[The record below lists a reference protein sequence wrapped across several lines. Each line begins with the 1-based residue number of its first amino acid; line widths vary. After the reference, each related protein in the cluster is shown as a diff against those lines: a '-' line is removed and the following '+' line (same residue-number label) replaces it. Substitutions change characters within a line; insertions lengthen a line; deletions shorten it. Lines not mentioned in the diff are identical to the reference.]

1 MKRIAAARLF
11 AGLMLAALAAL
22 PAPAAA
28 SPDLPDG
35 KWWKRPRIA
44 AAIGLTPEQT
54 REIEGIFSKS
64 RPRLIDLKADLE
76 KKQGELD
83 DAVEEN
89 ADRKAI
95 AARVEDVEDA
105 RAELQKARILMV
117 LDMKQVLRAEQW
129 ERLVRMR
136 QEARRQR
143 MDRRDRFGD
152 GEGRRPF
159 GRNGSPNPDR
169 RSSPRP

>member
-1 MKRIAAARLF
+1 MKKSALGLLF
-11 AGLMLAALAAL
+11 IGFALAV
-22 PAPAAA
+22 PVAA

-44 AAIGLTPEQT
+44 AVVGLTPEQT
-54 REIEGIFSKS
+54 REIEAIFSKA
-64 RPRLIDLKADLE
+64 RPQLIDRKADLE
-76 KKQGELD
+76 KKQGELE
-83 DAVEEN
+83 DAVESN
-89 ADRKAI
+89 ADRKEI
-95 AARVEDVEDA
+95 AARVEEVEDA

-129 ERLVRMR
+129 ERLVRMQ

-143 MDRRDRFGD
+143 MDRRERFGERGRPYGR
-152 GEGRRPF
+152 GEPR
-159 GRNGSPNPDR
+159 GSER

>member
-1 MKRIAAARLF
+1 VKRIAAALLF

-44 AAIGLTPEQT
+44 AAIGLTPQQT
-54 REIEGIFSKS
+54 LEIEGIFSKS
-64 RPRLIDLKADLE
+64 RPLLIDLKADLE
-76 KKQGELD
+76 KKQGELE

-89 ADRKAI
+89 SDRKTI
-95 AARVEDVEDA
+95 ASRVEDVEDA
-105 RAELQKARILMV
+105 RAELQKTRILMV

-129 ERLVRMR
+129 DRLVRMQ

-143 MDRRDRFGD
+143 MDRMEHFG
-152 GEGRRPF
+152 GRGGREPLERQQRPGRRP
-159 GRNGSPNPDR
+159 
-169 RSSPRP
+169 